1 MCPVSRTLL
10 GLGVRYNWGLLAPLP
25 YGVHF
30 LRIYVAWR
38 AAFGE
43 PLPIGAGE
51 NDARYVGFRELW
63 AM

>member
-1 MCPVSRTLL
+1 M
-10 GLGVRYNWGLLAPLP
+10 GLGVRYNWGATRPPALW
-25 YGVHF
+25 GSFFDF